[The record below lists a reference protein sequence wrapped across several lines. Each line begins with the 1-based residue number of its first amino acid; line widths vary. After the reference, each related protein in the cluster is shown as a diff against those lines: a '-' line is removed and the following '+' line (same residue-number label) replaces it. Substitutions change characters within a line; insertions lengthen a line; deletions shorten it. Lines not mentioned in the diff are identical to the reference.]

1 MPNSTQKKVVLVTGA
16 SSGIGYATSIE
27 FAKRGYKVYAGAR
40 RLEAMEPLKK
50 YGIIPVKLDV
60 SSLDS
65 VKEIKVLLQRENDG
79 KLDYLFN
86 NAGQLCTFPAIDT
99 TDEWFKQCYEVN
111 VFGPMRL
118 TRELAPLLINA
129 KGTVGFT
136 GSLSGLA
143 PFPFS
148 CTYSSTKAA
157 IHAYAGTLRLE
168 MKPFDVKVLNFVT
181 GGVKTEIAD
190 TRPLPESSLFN
201 VPEMKEA
208 LVERQQM
215 AARNN
220 PMPAEKYAY
229 KVVNDFES
237 LSINGSLNK
246 YRGTSASFL
255 HWVFLLMPRY
265 LIELAFI
272 RKFKLAGVFKSM
284 REKYAKKKLD

>member
-1 MPNSTQKKVVLVTGA
+1 MSKNQGKVVLVTGA
-16 SSGIGYATSIE
+16 SSGIGYATAVE

-40 RLEAMEPLKK
+40 RLEPMEPLKK
-50 YGIIPVKLDV
+50 HGVIPVKLDV

-65 VKEIKVLLQRENDG
+65 VKQIKIRIEQENDG
-79 KLDYLFN
+79 KLDYLYN

-118 TRELAPLLINA
+118 TRELSHLLINA

-136 GSLSGLA
+136 GSVSGLA
-143 PFPFS
+143 PFPLS
-148 CTYSSTKAA
+148 STYSSTKAA

-168 MKPFDVKVLNFVT
+168 MKPFGVKVINFVT

-190 TRPLPESSLFN
+190 TRPLPETSLYN
-201 VPEMKEA
+201 VPPMKEA
-208 LVERQQM
+208 LIERQQM

-229 KVVNDFES
+229 KVVNDFEAAT
-237 LSINGSLNK
+237 LNGPLNK
-246 YRGTSASFL
+246 YRGHGASYL
-255 HWVFLLMPRY
+255 HYLFLLVPTII
-265 LIELAFI
+265 IEWAFV
-272 RKFKLAGVFKSM
+272 RKFKLVAVYRAMK
-284 REKYAKKKLD
+284 EKYSKVKLH